1 MPNSETEI
9 KIGGMTC
16 SHCQRAVEQ
25 AITNVKGVE
34 RVDVDL
40 SLGKATV
47 IGSAEEAA
55 LIAAVEDEGYTAK
68 VVSSHEHHG

>member
-1 MPNSETEI
+1 MTYSSTEI

-25 AITNVKGVE
+25 AIARVKGVD

-40 SLGKATV
+40 AIGKAIV
-47 IGSAEEAA
+47 VGNARDAA
-55 LIAAVEDEGYTAK
+55 LIAAVEDEGYTAQI
-68 VVSSHEHHG
+68 VSAIEHHG